1 MYALTLTLTI
11 QRSSSDKGASQS
23 TSNLIISD
31 KENEQHEPKKAITQ
45 RTAAAWVITDIT
57 QEVGRHFLP
66 SSLFYPVTAQI
77 SGCQAPRDGPV
88 RLSGKRGKRG

>member
-11 QRSSSDKGASQS
+11 QQSSSDKGASQS

-31 KENEQHEPKKAITQ
+31 KENEQHERKKAITQ
-45 RTAAAWVITDIT
+45 RTASAWVITDIT

-66 SSLFYPVTAQI
+66 YSLFYQVTA
-77 SGCQAPRDGPV
+77 
-88 RLSGKRGKRG
+88 